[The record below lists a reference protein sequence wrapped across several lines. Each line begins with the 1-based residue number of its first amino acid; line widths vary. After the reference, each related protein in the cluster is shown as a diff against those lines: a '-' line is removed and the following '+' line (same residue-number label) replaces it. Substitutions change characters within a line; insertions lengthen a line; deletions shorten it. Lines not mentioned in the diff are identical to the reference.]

1 MVTQITSGQSS
12 REEAQQTELPD
23 LYQREQ
29 QSSSLNQ
36 EEVLDLF
43 LIALA
48 DRHGMLLVGP
58 EGRAESGLS
67 QLYRRLV
74 DCSAA
79 SWLISTRDVVLG
91 LKTNSGIRCHLVRLG
106 WRQVALTHISTKDF
120 QTSPHSDEGQSLFLS
135 GRNPYMSSAMKRL
148 L

>member
-1 MVTQITSGQSS
+1 MTQITSGQSS

-79 SWLISTRDVVLG
+79 FWLISTRDVVLG

-120 QTSPHSDEGQSLFLS
+120 QTSPHSDEGQSLFLG
-135 GRNPYMSSAMKRL
+135 GRNPYMSSAVKRL

>member
-1 MVTQITSGQSS
+1 
-12 REEAQQTELPD
+12 
-23 LYQREQ
+23 
-29 QSSSLNQ
+29 
-36 EEVLDLF
+36 
-43 LIALA
+43 
-48 DRHGMLLVGP
+48 MLLVGP

-120 QTSPHSDEGQSLFLS
+120 QTAFTL
-135 GRNPYMSSAMKRL
+135 MKARVYS
-148 L
+148 